1 MSLTDT
7 KVRNAKASAK
17 PYKPRQSISRP
28 MLAPRLSGQPSM
40 SQARN
45 ARLSWRQS

>member
-28 MLAPRLSGQPSM
+28 MLAPRLRPALNEPGE
-40 SQARN
+40 AR
-45 ARLSWRQS
+45 